1 MIGLPSQFVA
11 KVTPLQN
18 YRKAPIRI
26 LPTSGS
32 SPVKSSGYIKFA
44 LPVGCVLDLKTLAIH
59 FDAKTQL
66 DNADPNAGSTAA
78 NRRVVG
84 FPKHMG
90 LIDTFEV
97 WVNGRNVQSIP
108 QYSRV
113 YSLLQDFKNNYN
125 SQVKKLG
132 TNADPSV
139 YSTIDAAGVVVPTP
153 TKHATAIAT
162 LNRSEGQYVWND
174 FIGFLDCQPSIVDT
188 NVLGQVEI
196 HIKLLNANCLWAA
209 RNDGS
214 DIAAGESVDYVLS
227 NIVAYVDKIDFKDEM
242 YYSSIKSLLETE
254 KGFKIVYKNYMYYTG
269 NALADNKTTTVKI
282 TENCSSLD
290 KIIFTFYDNT
300 APNGKK
306 PLQVT
311 DNHCFTNHLAA
322 SSDMLLNDSIY
333 MRRNGV
339 GVGTVQVE
347 INSQDV
353 TPPMGV
359 LEQWQQTLQAFEL
372 NSDNSKQINPAIK
385 DLNYFKRDFYCCAFS
400 TSHINNKDT
409 DLGAL
414 VSGIDTQS
422 TSMNI
427 TVKSQQQSGV
437 ASDAGQACVP
447 VIITE
452 FTSMLLVSGA
462 RNIMTVR

>member
-26 LPTSGS
+26 LPTTGQGA
-32 SPVKSSGYIKFA
+32 VKSSGYIKFA

-59 FDAKTQL
+59 FDAKTL
-66 DNADPNAGSTAA
+66 VDNADPDASATATD
-78 NRRVVG
+78 RRIVG
-84 FPKHMG
+84 FPKHIG
-90 LIDTFEV
+90 VIDTFEV

-108 QYSRV
+108 QYSRI
-113 YSLLQDFKNNYN
+113 YSLLRDFKNGYN
-125 SQVKKLG
+125 SQVKRLG

-139 YSTIDAAGVVVPTP
+139 YTTMGANGAIDVTP
-153 TKHATAIAT
+153 TKFATDIAAV
-162 LNRSEGQYVWND
+162 NGSRGSYVWNN
-174 FIGFLDCQPSIVDT
+174 FIGFLDSQPSIIDT
-188 NVLGQVEI
+188 NILGQVEI
-196 HIKLLNANCLWAA
+196 HIKLLNGNCLWGAT
-209 RNDGS
+209 NTGGDLP
-214 DIAAGESVDYVLS
+214 AGEAPDFELT
-227 NIVAYVDKIDFKDEM
+227 NIVAYCDKIDFKDEM
-242 YYSSIKSLLETE
+242 YYSAIKSLLETE

-269 NALADNKTTTVKI
+269 NALTNNKNSTVKI

-300 APNGKK
+300 APGGKK
-306 PLQVT
+306 PLQLTNNEAFVT
-311 DNHCFTNHLAA
+311 QLAA
-322 SSDMLLNDSIY
+322 SRPVLLNDSIY
-333 MRRNGV
+333 MSRNGI
-339 GVGTVQVE
+339 GVNTVQFE
-347 INSQDV
+347 INSQDI
-353 TPPMGV
+353 TPPMTV

-372 NSDNSKQINPAIK
+372 NEDDSKQINPAIK

-409 DLGAL
+409 ELGTL
-414 VSGIDTQS
+414 LSGISTEA

-427 TVKSQQQSGV
+427 TVKSLQDPNV
-437 ASDAGQACVP
+437 ANNNAQAAIP